1 MLTISYCQFHYVN
14 LVLSLAF
21 SLGSAL
27 HAKKW
32 LQIATDS
39 KAHVELMGTKIF
51 FVDFWRRAEGAFV
64 ARLSRDPQKAI
75 CDVLALQWSGRT
87 EQLHQQLNRDI
98 VKSIFKLV
106 WKRMET
112 EKFKQHFI
120 TFLVAIRSKYAFD
133 IDWPVPNKTY

>member
-1 MLTISYCQFHYVN
+1 MMYKAATYT
-14 LVLSLAF
+14 LSLRHNV
-21 SLGSAL
+21 S
-27 HAKKW
+27 
-32 LQIATDS
+32 D
-39 KAHVELMGTKIF
+39 
-51 FVDFWRRAEGAFV
+51 
-64 ARLSRDPQKAI
+64 
-75 CDVLALQWSGRT
+75 
-87 EQLHQQLNRDI
+87 RDI

>member
-1 MLTISYCQFHYVN
+1 MHKGGFDQLAQCRHFPFHVTRFVLTISYCQFHYVN

-75 CDVLALQWSGRT
+75 CDVLA
-87 EQLHQQLNRDI
+87 
-98 VKSIFKLV
+98 V
-106 WKRMET
+106 M
-112 EKFKQHFI
+112 
-120 TFLVAIRSKYAFD
+120 
-133 IDWPVPNKTY
+133 